1 MSINRSSEPE
11 VLLTPAEVAKLF
23 RVDPKTVTRWAKAG
37 KLTAIRTLGGHRR
50 YRRSEVQGKGIRNN
64 NIAGGPKLSG
74 GEASGKTPK
83 MFRRKSGS
91 A

>member
-1 MSINRSSEPE
+1 MSEDKKSEE
-11 VLLTPAEVAKLF
+11 SKSEAI
-23 RVDPKTVTRWAKAG
+23 DPKVKYLEALEKKR
-37 KLTAIRTLGGHRR
+37 
-50 YRRSEVQGKGIRNN
+50 QGKGIRNN
-64 NIAGGPKLSG
+64 NISGGPKVSG

>member
-1 MSINRSSEPE
+1 MSEDKKSEE
-11 VLLTPAEVAKLF
+11 SKSEAI
-23 RVDPKTVTRWAKAG
+23 DPKAKYLEALE
-37 KLTAIRTLGGHRR
+37 KKR
-50 YRRSEVQGKGIRNN
+50 QGKGIRNN
-64 NIAGGPKLSG
+64 NILGGPKLSG

>member
-1 MSINRSSEPE
+1 MFEDKKSVESKSES
-11 VLLTPAEVAKLF
+11 L
-23 RVDPKTVTRWAKAG
+23 DPKAKYLEALE
-37 KLTAIRTLGGHRR
+37 KKR
-50 YRRSEVQGKGIRNN
+50 QGNEARNN
-64 NIAGGPKLSG
+64 NIAGGRKVSG